1 MESYPR
7 SHRLPEPRNEP
18 SLFVI
23 VYVTRMVYWWIDYPR
38 HSTASHIRHWVSD
51 RDMHDLT
58 NLGHSSHQAGTDH
71 SDRTQNR
78 PLNVP
83 HTACVWI
90 EAVWTMESNQIYRSS
105 CRHFFM
111 TKGLPFSL
119 NIECHIL
126 LFNHHRYEGK
136 HFHHLTT
143 HNINE
148 LEIRVIA
155 SRYR

>member
-23 VYVTRMVYWWIDYPR
+23 VYVTHMVYWWIDYPR

-51 RDMHDLT
+51 RDMHGLT
-58 NLGHSSHQAGTDH
+58 NLDHSSHQAGINH
-71 SDRTQNR
+71 SDRTQNH

-83 HTACVWI
+83 HTGCVWI

-105 CRHFFM
+105 CRQFM
-111 TKGLPFSL
+111 TKGLPLSL
-119 NIECHIL
+119 NIGTLYSTNISSIVINTRESTFTMSL
-126 LFNHHRYEGK
+126 LTVSMN
-136 HFHHLTT
+136 
-143 HNINE
+143 
-148 LEIRVIA
+148 
-155 SRYR
+155 SRFV